1 MALITC
7 KNLSLGYEGHTILK
21 DINFKL
27 DGGEYLCIIGENGA
41 GKSRLVKG
49 LLRLKKPMGGSII
62 PGDNLKHKEIKKC
75 FIDIPLKVKEIKN
88 VIDILTSLC
97 IM

>member
-7 KNLSLGYEGHTILK
+7 KNLSLGYEGHAILK

-41 GKSRLVKG
+41 GKSTLVKG

-62 PGDNLKHKEIKKC
+62 PGDNLKHKRNRISSSTDNDSERFSGKC
-75 FIDIPLKVKEIKN
+75 I
-88 VIDILTSLC
+88 
-97 IM
+97 

>member
-41 GKSRLVKG
+41 GKSTLVKG

-62 PGDNLKHKEIKKC
+62 PGDNLKHKEIGYLPQQTMIQKD
-75 FIDIPLKVKEIKN
+75 FPASVYEV
-88 VIDILTSLC
+88 VISGK
-97 IM
+97 